1 MLLSPLTRR
10 LIMSL
15 RTLIPLRT
23 LPGRGLWLAMLAVL
37 FFTMLPQSGVAQND
51 ADESVS
57 TTGGL
62 LYYIGFPD
70 TVTNTYDARF
80 PHQLLNSRAFKL
92 MIYSP
97 VSQQVRIGRA
107 NGAGV
112 HVMLN
117 AGQIT
122 DYDLENIGAPIITVP
137 NAPQTNVIKLEAE
150 YPVVV
155 YAYMGTAFGMAAFT
169 PLPVES
175 WGKEYYAAMWPGETV
190 RDIYPAGEFNYRTQP
205 KEAPAEI
212 LIIAAYDNTEVRIN
226 STAPLR
232 ECRGCNAVRLNAG
245 EAYLVQSIV
254 DTAWDAPAQ
263 DDLTGTQIKSNKPI
277 GVVSGNTRLMHNAG
291 VRPSL
296 GENSFK
302 DLTAEWLAPTEQHG
316 TEFVFTPTWDDRR
329 PRIGLDLAES
339 RSNEF
344 VRILGTQEIG
354 GTEVSWIDE
363 SGNEQP
369 VTENSIQAGEF
380 AEEVI
385 NEIDDQTFMDP
396 QARVFRTSRPAYAV
410 MSPSAVVKFN
420 GTTTWGANY
429 VGASYGAWST
439 YMVELTPKE
448 RWTSFAPVLVPAWP
462 PTGMN
467 HYLNIVTDS
476 ANMNAILIRQG
487 GTPPLLVKFN
497 RGQIPGTRYV
507 WGTVPLNQGIGYTI
521 YGINGA
527 TFTGHVYGGWHG
539 NEQYRP
545 GGTKRDDDGKGA
557 SSTGGG
563 EQGAAE
569 ALHPSEYEEDISLYY
584 GYPLP
589 SLRCIAGERDEY
601 RIETESNC
609 GEMLIRITTLNND
622 PAGIRYLALLPDT
635 SDNVMIEFI
644 EPQDPRDL
652 IGQTGATLRLRP
664 INPRKGASGVLVLK
678 DRTCNSKRWRIEY
691 SNEGLDYAES
701 TPKDEL
707 DLGKVTVNET
717 SDEWPVIFTNPLGR
731 SIEVQK
737 LSLLFGTQEFRIVR
751 TDPDFDWQNEQ
762 DKLLLKPGEKLTVW
776 VQITPKNA
784 NQVYH
789 DSLVVHLGC
798 EQSVSVGLIA
808 RTVEACIVVRDL
820 DFGEVLIGQRKVLP
834 LQICNQGGADVT
846 FKDPYLTWLSNEF
859 SIEQSDIDRLSG
871 TVLKPG
877 DCINIDVAFVSE
889 IPGDARTYARVWANT
904 RSCRDTSV
912 WKARVVDTVITGVAG
927 EDVHAG
933 YEMSGLTPN
942 PTSGKSILTF
952 RLGGSGHATVRVF
965 DTEGRVVATLAD
977 ERMSE
982 GEHRLEWE
990 GDNYAAGTYYV
1001 RVESG
1006 GWTGTLRLV
1015 KVR

>member
-1 MLLSPLTRR
+1 MLFSPFTRR
-10 LIMSL
+10 PIMSL
-15 RTLIPLRT
+15 HTLFG
-23 LPGRGLWLAMLAVL
+23 PGKLSGLWMAMLAVL
-37 FFTMLPQSGVAQND
+37 LCAMLPQTVAAQDN

-57 TTGGL
+57 VSGGL

-70 TVTNTYDARF
+70 TVGNTYDARY
-80 PHQLLNSRAFKL
+80 PHQLLNSSAFKL

-97 VSQQVRIGRA
+97 VEQQVKIGRA
-107 NGAGV
+107 NGAGDQV
-112 HVMLN
+112 LVR
-117 AGQIT
+117 AGEIL
-122 DYDLENIGAPIITVP
+122 DYDLKNIGVPIITVV

-175 WGKEYYAAMWPGETV
+175 WGMEYYAATWPGEVV
-190 RDIYPAGEFNYRTQP
+190 RDVFPAGEFNYGTKP
-205 KEAPAEI
+205 KEGPAEI
-212 LIIAAYDNTEVRIN
+212 LIVAAYDNTQVVIE
-226 STAPLR
+226 STATLR
-232 ECRGCNAVRLNAG
+232 ECRGCNTVMLNAG
-245 EAYLVQSIV
+245 EAYLVESIV
-254 DTAWDAPAQ
+254 DTARNVLAQ
-263 DDLTGTQIKSNKPI
+263 GDLAGTQIKANKPI
-277 GVVSGNTRLMHNAG
+277 GVLSGNTRLMHYSG

-302 DLTAEWLAPTEQHG
+302 DLTAEWLVPTEQHG
-316 TEFVFTPTWDDRR
+316 TEFVFTPTWDDRHVR
-329 PRIGLDLAES
+329 PGLSLEEARTS
-339 RSNEF
+339 EF

-354 GTEVSWIDE
+354 LTEVSWIDE

-369 VTENSIQAGEF
+369 ATENSIRAGEF

-385 NEIDDQTFMDP
+385 DDIDDRTFIGL

-410 MSPSAVVKFN
+410 MSPSSVVKFN
-420 GTTTWGANY
+420 GTTTWGQNY
-429 VGASYGAWST
+429 VGASYAAWST

-448 RWTSFAPVLVPAWP
+448 RWTSFAPVLVPSWP

-476 ANMNAILIRQG
+476 ANVNAILIRQEG
-487 GTPPLLVKFN
+487 APPTLVNFDHGKV
-497 RGQIPGTRYV
+497 PGSHYV
-507 WGTVPLNQGIGYTI
+507 WGTIALNAGIGYTI

-527 TFTGHVYGGWHG
+527 TFTGHVYGGWKG

-545 GGTKRDDDGKGA
+545 GGTKKDDDGKGA

-563 EQGAAE
+563 ADGDAMV
-569 ALHPSEYEEDISLYY
+569 LHPSEYEEDISLYY

-589 SLRCIAGERDEY
+589 ALRCAPGNEDEY

-609 GEMLIRITTLNND
+609 GEMLIRITALNNN
-622 PAGIRYLALLPDT
+622 PAGIRHLALLPDS
-635 SDNVMIEFI
+635 SDNVMVEFI

-652 IGQTGATLRLRP
+652 IGQDGATLRVRP
-664 INPRKGASGVLVLK
+664 INPRRQARGVLILK
-678 DRTCNSKRWRIEY
+678 DRTCSSKRWRIEY
-691 SNEGLDYAES
+691 SNEGLDYAEPVPS
-701 TPKDEL
+701 NGL
-707 DLGKVTVNET
+707 DFGKVTVNED
-717 SDEWPVIFTNPLGR
+717 SEELPVIFTNPLGR

-737 LSLLFGTQEFRIVR
+737 LSLLLGTQEFRIVR
-751 TDPDFDWQNEQ
+751 TDPDFDWQSGQ

-776 VQITPKNA
+776 LQVSPKSA

-798 EQSVSVGLIA
+798 EQSVSVGLTA
-808 RTVEACIVVRDL
+808 QTVEACIVVHDL
-820 DFGEVLIGQRKVLP
+820 DFGDVPIGQRKVLP

-859 SIEQSDIDRLSG
+859 SIEQSDLDRLSG

-889 IPGDARTYARVWANT
+889 IPGNARTYARVWANT
-904 RSCRDTSV
+904 RSCRDTSI

-927 EDVHAG
+927 EVVHAG

-942 PTSGKSILTF
+942 PTSGKSTLTF
-952 RLGGSGHATVRVF
+952 RLGRSGQAVIRVF

-982 GEHRLEWE
+982 GEHRLEWDGSE
-990 GDNYAAGTYYV
+990 YTAGTYYI

-1006 GWTGTLRLV
+1006 GWTGTLRLM
-1015 KVR
+1015 KVQ